1 MFKSS
6 DCAEEVCGKAI
17 ESESKKLELPDFL
30 ISLTAVFC

>member
-17 ESESKKLELPDFL
+17 ESESKKLELPDL
-30 ISLTAVFC
+30 LTGVFC